1 MCPVPPDDD
10 RLTARQQAALS
21 SIEAAHP
28 CPVTTAELAA
38 ELLVAEGALNVT
50 LRSLQS
56 RRLIAGIPATANR
69 RCGWTLPQ

>member
-38 ELLVAEGALNVT
+38 ELLVAEGA
-50 LRSLQS
+50 S
-56 RRLIAGIPATANR
+56 RCA
-69 RCGWTLPQ
+69 RCKADD